1 MKDDGD
7 SWFEEKI
14 CPVCGKQFTV
24 LYPRLWTYKSGK
36 QNHNLRYFCTYTCQ
50 RTDERTGDSLKRL
63 LSKEEILDICI
74 AAIREGKHPYDVL
87 KETGYKNPAQT
98 YASAR
103 HWARDHKNEKI
114 NQLPENLQKWMREKK
129 TAGKQKAEPAK
140 EPEKAEEPEKVE
152 IVEDGTEREEEKAEL
167 KRILAGRIQEKVI
180 TGPETVNGMKIR
192 EVEGQYGRYRYT
204 VDYGSNVIVFESLEG
219 EKVTMRPWEWTEF
232 WKEMRK
238 ASAVLGVGV
247 DET

>member
-1 MKDDGD
+1 M
-7 SWFEEKI
+7 
-14 CPVCGKQFTV
+14 
-24 LYPRLWTYKSGK
+24 
-36 QNHNLRYFCTYTCQ
+36 
-50 RTDERTGDSLKRL
+50 
-63 LSKEEILDICI
+63 
-74 AAIREGKHPYDVL
+74 
-87 KETGYKNPAQT
+87 
-98 YASAR
+98 
-103 HWARDHKNEKI
+103 
-114 NQLPENLQKWMREKK
+114 
-129 TAGKQKAEPAK
+129 
-140 EPEKAEEPEKVE
+140 
-152 IVEDGTEREEEKAEL
+152 EDGTEREKEKAEL